1 MTTYARSGAP
11 NLLKRVQVDPAR
23 AVVAGPIQRC
33 GRVMGIVPNDGVNIL
48 LVGAVLM
55 VQHEHGLLTPNNT
68 APMPTTFAQLN
79 ERVDNPFLPIRRN

>member
-1 MTTYARSGAP
+1 
-11 NLLKRVQVDPAR
+11 
-23 AVVAGPIQRC
+23 
-33 GRVMGIVPNDGVNIL
+33 MGIVPNDGVNIL